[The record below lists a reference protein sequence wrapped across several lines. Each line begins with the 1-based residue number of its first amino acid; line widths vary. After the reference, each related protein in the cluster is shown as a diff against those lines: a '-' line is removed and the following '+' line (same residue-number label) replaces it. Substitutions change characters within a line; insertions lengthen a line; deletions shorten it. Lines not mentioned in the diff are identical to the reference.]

1 MIAYSYDKVTKQYIG
16 TRECQLDP
24 LETKNAGHNIW
35 LLPANSTFTAPP
47 INKDRFNIVWNG
59 TDWEYEEIYVEPE
72 PIIEPDPEPDPEP
85 EPTLE
90 EVKEAK
96 IAELKHIRDT
106 KELEPIE
113 YAGHY
118 YDFDLKSYNRITAA
132 ADVLDRADVVYQ
144 QYINSLPAQEE
155 ESQPE
160 SEIPQAEQ
168 QKEPHTNEL
177 TPEELAYLEEI
188 NNTPVEGE
196 TSSATET
203 EPAEES
209 KSETEQEPEQNPAD
223 NYPRPSIMWTTADN
237 NNVELIADGLHG
249 IIQAAAVRS
258 NALHIQYRIL
268 KTAVENADSIPSV
281 QAIEWDNVE
290 DYS

>member
-24 LETKNAGHNIW
+24 LESKNAGHNIW
-35 LLPANSTFTAPP
+35 LLPANSTFTTPP
-47 INKDRFNIVWNG
+47 INKEGFNIIWNG
-59 TDWEYEEIYVEPE
+59 IDWEYEEIYVEPE
-72 PIIEPDPEPDPEP
+72 PEPVVEPEPIIEPDPEPEPEP
-85 EPTLE
+85 ELTLE

-96 IAELKHIRDT
+96 IVELKHIRDT

-118 YDFDLKSYNRITAA
+118 FDFDLKSYNRITAA
-132 ADVLDRADVVYQ
+132 ADVLDRADAVYQ
-144 QYINSLPAQEE
+144 QNINSLPVQEE
-155 ESQPE
+155 EPQPDT
-160 SEIPQAEQ
+160 S
-168 QKEPHTNEL
+168 KL

-188 NNTPVEGE
+188 NNTPVEPE
-196 TSSATET
+196 L
-203 EPAEES
+203 EPES
-209 KSETEQEPEQNPAD
+209 ESTVESDPEPTVESEQNPID
-223 NYPRPSIMWTTADN
+223 DYPRPNIMWTTADN
-237 NNVELIADGLHG
+237 DNVELTADGLHG

-281 QAIEWDNVE
+281 QAIEWDNYE
-290 DYS
+290 DYN